1 MKKLLVGLSGFIG
14 LAIVILAVMI
24 AWPMYEPDPDQTIEL
39 IPAERLSE
47 VKPGSYYTAR
57 DGAELPLRV
66 YPAEENELALILL
79 HGGGGY
85 GVYMHEIASF
95 LSAESVASVYV
106 PDVRGHGE
114 TPGRRGDINYVNQLE
129 DDLADL
135 IAHVGDQNPQAK
147 IVVAGHSAGGGLA
160 IRLASGE
167 QDRGVDGYL
176 LLAPFLDKDAP
187 TIRENFGGYSH
198 VRLPRI
204 IALNIL
210 NNFGFT
216 ALDGLEVVYFNR
228 PQLYRTEFH
237 TLTWTW
243 RMAQGF
249 GPRDYEKDLT
259 EIDKPILLVVG
270 EQDDT
275 FYAEEFPAVLEKYAS
290 HAEVVIIPGLNHVE
304 DILRDEDAIQLYAN
318 WMQNL

>member
-1 MKKLLVGLSGFIG
+1 MKKVLFGLSGFIG
-14 LAIVILAVMI
+14 LVIVILAVMI
-24 AWPMYEPDPDQTIEL
+24 AWPMYEPDPDKTIEL

-47 VKPGSYYTAR
+47 VRSDSYYTAR

-85 GVYMHEIASF
+85 GVYMREIASF
-95 LSAESVASVYV
+95 LSAESIASVYV
-106 PDVRGHGE
+106 PDVRGHGK
-114 TPGRRGDINYVNQLE
+114 TPGRRGDIKYVNQLE

-135 IAHVGDQNPQAK
+135 IAHVGDQNPQAR

-176 LLAPFLDKDAP
+176 LLAPLLDIDAP
-187 TIRENFGGYSH
+187 TVRENFGGYSH
-198 VRLPRI
+198 VRLPRV
-204 IALNIL
+204 IALSLL
-210 NNFGFT
+210 NTIGIT
-216 ALDGLEVVYFNR
+216 ALDGLEVAYFNR
-228 PQLYRTEFH
+228 PGLYRTEYH

-249 GPRDYEKDLT
+249 GPRDYEKDLAV
-259 EIDKPILLVVG
+259 IDKTILLVVG
-270 EQDDT
+270 EQDDV
-275 FYAEEFPAVLEKYAS
+275 FFAEEYPTVMEKYAS
-290 HAEVVIIPGLNHVE
+290 HAEVVVIPGLNHVE
-304 DILRDEDAIQLYAN
+304 DILRDEDAIQVYAN
-318 WMQNL
+318 WLQDL